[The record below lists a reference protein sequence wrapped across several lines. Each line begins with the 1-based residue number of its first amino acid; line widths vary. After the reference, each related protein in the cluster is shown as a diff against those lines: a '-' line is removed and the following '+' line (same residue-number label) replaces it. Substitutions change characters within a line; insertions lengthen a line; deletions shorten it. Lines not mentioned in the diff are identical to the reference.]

1 MHAYLRLTRDCL
13 SLQAAD
19 SDASAQASVC
29 TRGDSDTLAVA
40 GDPGLA
46 MTLPGDSGTGAR
58 ETAAIASQ
66 QSSWSGVSTMEVR
79 SDASELTPTVYGL

>member
-40 GDPGLA
+40 GDPGLT
-46 MTLPGDSGTGAR
+46 MPPPGDAETGAR

-66 QSSWSGVSTMEVR
+66 QSGWSGDSTMEVL
-79 SDASELTPTVYGL
+79 SDVPELTPTV